1 MLYRALY
8 GDTVFMQISNRY
20 EIDLR
25 QYRWGK
31 KTKGK
36 KRKEKFKDS
45 RAAFKYDTSRI

>member
-8 GDTVFMQISNRY
+8 GDTVLMQISNRY

-25 QYRWGK
+25 QYRWKKK

-36 KRKEKFKDS
+36 RRNEKFKDS
-45 RAAFKYDTSRI
+45 RAAFKHSSRI

>member
-8 GDTVFMQISNRY
+8 GDTVLMQISTKSICDN
-20 EIDLR
+20 ID
-25 QYRWGK
+25 GKK

-45 RAAFKYDTSRI
+45 RAAFKHSSRI